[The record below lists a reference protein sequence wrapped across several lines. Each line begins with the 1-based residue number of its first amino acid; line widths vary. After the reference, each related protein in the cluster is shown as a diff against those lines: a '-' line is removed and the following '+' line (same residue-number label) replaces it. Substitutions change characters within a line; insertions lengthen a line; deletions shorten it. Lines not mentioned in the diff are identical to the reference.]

1 MFLRIFFRLFIVY
14 GAVNFTYAKNTTNTI
29 NKVKKIN
36 KVNIETRYGVYL
48 GLKNFGTL
56 KTHKQFINTFDYR
69 FFVGGKEK
77 IFKIR
82 NIIKNE
88 KEYYIQN
95 ILQEGYIY
103 VLEIYNNKIIN
114 KAKPIDTIPQ
124 FVQGVISKI
133 DKKYIYIGKNKY
145 RLYDTYKIRMILQN
159 VGGSRVVNCNLR
171 KGLAVKMITDK
182 FNNIKLCYVSNL
194 SKQYIPP
201 VTPIPGLKTI
211 KNYIMTALSA
221 VGTSLYVFGG
231 TWNWQGN
238 GNSLLSSHIGIPQS
252 WIDFF
257 NIHNAS
263 YSYKEYIYKNKSII
277 DKRKSYYPFN
287 KINTYY
293 YAGVDCSAFMGW
305 VLYNILHKKSNLS
318 HKTTIS
324 SLITSDYLSK
334 GWGTTLTSSEIKKPI
349 NYKNSQYKVGDVISI
364 KGHCWICLGTC
375 KDGSIIFVHSSCGK
389 ESRLGE
395 LYKGS
400 GPQISAIG
408 NNDKC
413 DAYKLADYYMQKYYP
428 KWYKR
433 YKIYLV
439 SYEDYTN
446 FADKQNALFRWDTSG
461 KFMSDPENYQNKKPE
476 EILQD
481 IFNKEK
487 QS

>member
-1 MFLRIFFRLFIVY
+1 MYFRIFFITFIIYNV
-14 GAVNFTYAKNTTNTI
+14 VNVTYAKDKNKIKNT
-29 NKVKKIN
+29 NKA
-36 KVNIETRYGVYL
+36 NIETKYGVYL
-48 GLKNFGTL
+48 GLKNFGTP
-56 KTHKQFINTFDYR
+56 KAHKKFINTFDYR

-77 IFKIR
+77 IFKVR
-82 NIIKNE
+82 NLIKNE

-103 VLEIYNNKIIN
+103 ILEIYNNKVIN
-114 KAKPIDTIPQ
+114 RVRPIDNIPKF
-124 FVQGVISKI
+124 FVQGIISKI
-133 DKKYIYIGKNKY
+133 DKNNIYIGKNKY
-145 RLYDTYKIRMILQN
+145 KIYDTYKIRRILQN
-159 VGGSRVVNCNLR
+159 IGGSRVVNCNLK
-171 KGLAVKMITDK
+171 KGIPVKMIVDK

-194 SKQYIPP
+194 SKQYKPP
-201 VTPIPGLKTI
+201 IKPIPGLKTI
-211 KNYIMTALSA
+211 KNYIGTALSA
-221 VGTSLYVFGG
+221 VGSSLYIFGG
-231 TWNWQGN
+231 TWNWQSN
-238 GNSLLSSHIGIPQS
+238 DNSLLSSHIGIPQS

-257 NIHNAS
+257 NIHDAS
-263 YSYKEYIYKNKSII
+263 YSYKEYVYKNKSVIN
-277 DKRKSYYPFN
+277 KKLSYYPFN

-305 VLYNILHKKSNLS
+305 VLYNILHTKSNLQ

-334 GWGTTLTSSEIKKPI
+334 GWGKTLTAYELKKPK
-349 NYKNSQYKVGDVISI
+349 NYKNSQYKVGDIVST

-375 KDGSIIFVHSSCGK
+375 NDGSIIFVHSSPGK

-395 LYKGS
+395 LYRGS

-408 NNDKC
+408 NNDQC
-413 DAYKLADYYMQKYYP
+413 DAYKLADYYMKKYYP

-446 FADKQNALFRWDTSG
+446 FANSQNALFRWDTSG
-461 KFMSDPENYQNKKPE
+461 SFMSDPENYQNKKPE
-476 EILQD
+476 EILKD
-481 IFNKEK
+481 IFNENN